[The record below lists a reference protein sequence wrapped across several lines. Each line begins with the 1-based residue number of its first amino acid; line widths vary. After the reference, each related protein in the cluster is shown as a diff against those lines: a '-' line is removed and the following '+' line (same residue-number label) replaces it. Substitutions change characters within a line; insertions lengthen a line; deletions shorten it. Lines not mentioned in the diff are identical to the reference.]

1 MVFGG
6 GLSSIWLLRDE
17 GDTQAEVDV
26 GINMTVEWK
35 AGNEGTQHGRWG
47 CSGGSDTCFRCGYF
61 SYVTFLGSCYIGF
74 FTLRTKSLHK
84 MKTTELLGMVV
95 TYY

>member
-1 MVFGG
+1 MW
-6 GLSSIWLLRDE
+6 LSRDE
-17 GDTQAEVDV
+17 GDTQAEVYV
-26 GINMTVEWK
+26 GINMRVEWK
-35 AGNEGTQHGRWG
+35 AGNKGMASTDGRWG
-47 CSGGSDTCFRCGYF
+47 RSGGSDTCFRCGYF